1 MIRPPTPPFDDLQ
14 DSQERE
20 HDAPDN
26 LVELPV
32 VDGPMGPP
40 GERLAQEPPCIGAWL
55 EHADDP
61 GLAGR
66 LAELAHELA
75 EGPQPTAAPK
85 RHRWPLFVA
94 VAAAA
99 GLLLTLAAS
108 AVWLRPAPQ
117 PALPPVVQPMLPLT
131 VPTPAQPIIEAPVLA
146 QPAPT
151 PPPAVTPRPRK
162 VPAKLQPRTL
172 VSNDP
177 SQPLQLVDGVEVLL
191 DGQLELSGTP
201 NAPRVHLTG
210 SAVVDVVPGSVDSFE
225 LTSAAARVLVL
236 GTRFAVEEGSEF
248 TTVSVER
255 GRVATRCMTGSLA
268 TLEAGGSFE
277 CPNASGQFLRAQRL
291 RSQGASADDV
301 LATVDA
307 GLLFPNYAL
316 RERLEVMRMELL
328 LELERNDL
336 ARQDIQ
342 AYLLRD
348 NAQHRAEVERLAE
361 RLPTAP

>member
-1 MIRPPTPPFDDLQ
+1 MTRTTPPFDDLR
-14 DSQERE
+14 DSQARE
-20 HDAPDN
+20 QDAPDN

-61 GLAGR
+61 GLAER

-75 EGPQPTAAPK
+75 EGPQPAAAPK
-85 RHRWPLFVA
+85 RRRWPLFVA

-108 AVWLRPAPQ
+108 AVWLRPAPR
-117 PALPPVVQPMLPLT
+117 PAPPPIVQPILPLT
-131 VPTPAQPIIEAPVLA
+131 VPTPAQPNIEAPVLA

-162 VPAKLQPRTL
+162 APARLQPRTL

-191 DGQLELSGTP
+191 DGQLELSGSP
-201 NAPRVHLTG
+201 RAPRVHLTG

-236 GTRFAVEEGSEF
+236 GTRFAVEEGSEN
-248 TTVSVER
+248 TIVSVER
-255 GRVATRCMTGSLA
+255 GRVQARCQDGRQD
-268 TLEAGGSFE
+268 TLEAGESLA
-277 CPNASGQFLRAQRL
+277 CDNANSLHMQALRL
-291 RSQGASADDV
+291 RIQGAPAEEV
-301 LATVDA
+301 LAIVDA
-307 GLLFPNYAL
+307 GLSFPDFAL
-316 RERLEVMRMELL
+316 RQRLEVTRMELL
-328 LELERNDL
+328 LELERYDL

-348 NAQHRAEVERLAE
+348 NAQHRADVERLAE